1 MNRVT
6 DVAKKIIL
14 AGLGSIDEQNE
25 EIKDLLKRGSEIMG
39 MGAVD
44 NEELIYNGN
53 RDEIMKRRMER
64 EKEDNTFELGHGRSV
79 LYNSVKDENG
89 KVVERNLEFEK
100 KPEYGSKEFSFEAG
114 RDEDGTKTVAINTS
128 KRIEGANRKAPEESK
143 GGVSD
148 DEN

>member
-79 LYNSVKDENG
+79 LYNSVK
-89 KVVERNLEFEK
+89 
-100 KPEYGSKEFSFEAG
+100 S
-114 RDEDGTKTVAINTS
+114 
-128 KRIEGANRKAPEESK
+128 
-143 GGVSD
+143 
-148 DEN
+148 